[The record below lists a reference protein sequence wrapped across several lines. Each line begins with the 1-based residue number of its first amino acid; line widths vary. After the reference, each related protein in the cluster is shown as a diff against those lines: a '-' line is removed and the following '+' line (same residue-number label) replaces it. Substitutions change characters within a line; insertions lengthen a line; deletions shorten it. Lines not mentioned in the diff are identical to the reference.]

1 MADTTH
7 SSEDPHSLK
16 SRSTFTTNYTKRK
29 QLEARVGGWLMI
41 VGGALFT
48 AVLTTLGA
56 LSQKLPER
64 TTVLDWAQ
72 QNYAGLFFV
81 DEGLAFAVATYSVA
95 MILLYQQLRHRSP
108 VTSLIAVVT
117 YCIAAVGFINAILAL
132 GRLLYPVNSL
142 STSEE
147 GALLSAGQLFADVH
161 FAAIALG
168 VAILMFGIALG
179 RWLLITPSAAV
190 GVLQIAGTYFGGT
203 APMWLL
209 ATSMLAWF
217 VWSVVVGLLMIRGR
231 ANGGGLPTAADS
243 HSD

>member
-1 MADTTH
+1 
-7 SSEDPHSLK
+7 
-16 SRSTFTTNYTKRK
+16 
-29 QLEARVGGWLMI
+29 MI
-41 VGGALFT
+41 VGSALFT

-81 DEGLAFAVATYSVA
+81 DEGLAFAVATYTVA

-147 GALLSAGQLFADVH
+147 GALLSAGQSFADIH

-179 RWLLITPSAAV
+179 RWPLITLSATV

-203 APMWLL
+203 PPMWPL

-231 ANGGGLPTAADS
+231 ANGGGLPAAADS

>member
-1 MADTTH
+1 
-7 SSEDPHSLK
+7 
-16 SRSTFTTNYTKRK
+16 
-29 QLEARVGGWLMI
+29 MI
-41 VGGALFT
+41 VGSALFT

-81 DEGLAFAVATYSVA
+81 DEGLAFAVATYTVA

-142 STSEE
+142 STSKRE
-147 GALLSAGQLFADVH
+147 H
-161 FAAIALG
+161 
-168 VAILMFGIALG
+168 
-179 RWLLITPSAAV
+179 
-190 GVLQIAGTYFGGT
+190 YFQQV
-203 APMWLL
+203 
-209 ATSMLAWF
+209 S
-217 VWSVVVGLLMIRGR
+217 R
-231 ANGGGLPTAADS
+231 LPTSTSPPSPLGWQFLCSALRLVAGRSS
-243 HSD
+243 H